1 MVPGTRTR
9 PGGTAKCAGKR
20 DGLPIRHRPKSP
32 LRRRL
37 GLTLSAGSWCQASGH
52 GPAGRRTPLGI
63 PAAEGFNGWMPRF
76 RQVLSTVAAALRN
89 RDIRRVE
96 LAWGAAIAAEWAHF
110 VAFGVFAYEQ
120 GGATG
125 VGIAGLVRLLPA
137 ALVAPFAASF
147 GDRFPR
153 ERFLLVMTCLASVA
167 LAGSAV
173 AFYADAE
180 LLVFAFAAV
189 LGLAVTLI
197 RPALQALLP
206 SLART
211 PRELIASNAATS
223 TIESL
228 GTLLGPVLAG
238 VLVSRAD
245 AGLVFAI
252 AAAAV
257 AVAAILL
264 SQVRVEGRAGLPLA
278 TDEGGAR
285 QMVAAGFRTI
295 ARAPGARLVVG
306 LIVAQTFIRGCLNV
320 LIVIAA
326 FRVLDSD
333 AQAVGYMTAAIG
345 VGGLLGAIGAMTLGG
360 RRLAVPFGLALV
372 FWGLPIALM
381 APRPY
386 FAAAVVLLAIVGAA
400 NSVEDVAVFTL
411 LQRIVPDELL
421 TRVLGLLW
429 GLAMG
434 AVAIGSIVA
443 PAVVAAV
450 GPRVALILVGSI
462 LPVLTIAVYRRLVE
476 IDQTVA
482 PAPELDLLED
492 VPMFS
497 PLSIAAKERMAA
509 SLVRVFVPSGEVVIR
524 AGDAGD
530 RFYIVDD
537 GEFDI
542 DAGGSHSTAHRADY
556 FGEIALLRDVPRTAT
571 VAATVDSHLFALQ
584 RDDFLAAVT
593 GHAVAHA
600 TGQAVAEARLARA

>member
-1 MVPGTRTR
+1 MARAAQAVS
-9 PGGTAKCAGKR
+9 A
-20 DGLPIRHRPKSP
+20 
-32 LRRRL
+32 L
-37 GLTLSAGSWCQASGH
+37 GA
-52 GPAGRRTPLGI
+52 
-63 PAAEGFNGWMPRF
+63 
-76 RQVLSTVAAALRN
+76 VARN
-89 RDIRRVE
+89 ENIRRVE
-96 LAWGAAIAAEWAHF
+96 LAWGAAIGAEWAHF
-110 VAFGVFAYEQ
+110 VALGVYAYEQ
-120 GGATG
+120 GGASA
-125 VGIAGLVRLLPA
+125 VGLAGLVRLLPA
-137 ALVAPFAASF
+137 AAVAPFAASL
-147 GDRFPR
+147 GDRFRR
-153 ERFLLVMTCLASVA
+153 ERLLLAMSLLGAAA
-167 LAGSAV
+167 LGGSAAA
-173 AFYADAE
+173 AFAGE
-180 LLVFAFAAV
+180 RVLVFAFAAFV
-189 LGLAVTLI
+189 GLSSTLI

-206 SLART
+206 SLAKT
-211 PRELIASNAATS
+211 PEELIASNGATS
-223 TIESL
+223 TIESV
-228 GTLLGPVLAG
+228 GTLVGPLVAG
-238 VLVSRAD
+238 VLVAVAST
-245 AGLVFAI
+245 GVVFVVGSAALFV
-252 AAAAV
+252 AAA
-257 AVAAILL
+257 LL
-264 SQVRVEGRAGLPLA
+264 ARVTVEGRITFTASRDDASPRRMA
-278 TDEGGAR
+278 
-285 QMVAAGFRTI
+285 VAGFR
-295 ARAPGARLVVG
+295 AVKNEPNARLVVA
-306 LIVAQTFIRGCLNV
+306 LVTAQAFVRGCLNV
-320 LIVIAA
+320 LIVVAV
-326 FRVLDSD
+326 FRVLHGSAAD
-333 AQAVGYMTAAIG
+333 VGYLTAAIG

-450 GPRVALILVGSI
+450 GPRLALILVGSI